1 MSIEKK
7 QTNGCDKLS
16 RVYSEMLNYL
26 QDVMQDDE
34 KLKDLS
40 PLDYSAIGLYIGK
53 FVEQEINSSV
63 VQIMRAFRG
72 VPMPEYFCRR
82 YPRNVQ
88 SVINGQQTIYLNSK
102 KDLYDDFSLRTIPL
116 GDAYY
121 ALEVL
126 KQEDKYGF
134 FDHYSWLNDQE
145 FLNVWQELYKFRN
158 KMAHIGEII
167 DADTIKDNYELFLH
181 FLKFMPQISEA
192 KKELMPKGFSQP
204 TTATKKISSGRPYF
218 AGTYYRDKPE
228 RLERRIVHLESAV
241 PDSFDEGNKPA
252 EPRCVKA
259 QVDAKKFKLR
269 KGKFGLKDLDG
280 NILVPANYDAFG
292 FLPKLVDDYKR
303 ESVIAIRDDR
313 YVLVALDGSGKELTK
328 ESYDDIRL
336 ADNSKKNSPYIYR
349 KNGRKPWGLMD
360 ESGNEMCDN
369 IVDNYVCT
377 ENSVMFESDELRG
390 YWHFTK
396 PNTIYL
402 PPIYDD
408 IESAGDDN
416 GTLIFTLNG
425 KQGYVKYDGTFIPL
439 DEFEQ
444 LDEDDQ
450 LNMKNECVNDVLRE
464 F

>member
-7 QTNGCDKLS
+7 QTIGCDKLS
-16 RVYSEMLNYL
+16 RVYSDMLNYL

-63 VQIMRAFRG
+63 VQIMREFRG
-72 VPMPEYFCRR
+72 VPMPEFFCKR

-102 KDLYDDFSLRTIPL
+102 KDLYDDFSLKTISL

-126 KQEDKYGF
+126 KREDKDGF
-134 FDHYSWLNDQE
+134 FDQYPWLNDPE
-145 FLNVWQELYKFRN
+145 FLNVWQELYKYRN

-167 DADTIKDNYELFLH
+167 DADAIKINYGFFQQ
-181 FLKFMPQISEA
+181 FLKFMPQISEV
-192 KKELMPKGFSQP
+192 KKKLMPKGYSQP
-204 TTATKKISSGRPYF
+204 TSATKKISSGRSYF

-228 RLERRIVHLESAV
+228 RVVKIVAANGVYQE
-241 PDSFDEGNKPA
+241 NKPTG
-252 EPRCVKA
+252 PRTIKA
-259 QVDAKKFKLR
+259 KVDAKKFKLR
-269 KGKFGLKDLDG
+269 NGGYGLKDLDG
-280 NILVPANYDAFG
+280 NVLVPANYDAFG
-292 FLPKLVDDYKR
+292 FLPKLVDDYQR
-303 ESVIAIRDDR
+303 ESVIAIREDR

-369 IVDNYVCT
+369 IIDNYVCS

-390 YWHFTK
+390 YWRFTK
-396 PNTIYL
+396 PNNIFL

-408 IESAGDDN
+408 IESDGEDN
-416 GTLIFTLNG
+416 GVLIFTLNG
-425 KQGYVKYDGTFIPL
+425 KQGYVKYDGTFISL
-439 DEFEQ
+439 DEI
-444 LDEDDQ
+444 
-450 LNMKNECVNDVLRE
+450 KNFNEIIDSRG
-464 F
+464 